1 MNEDGAEGDRGGT
14 DTNMVMVILGSCQGS
29 RDHGAVGD
37 GVPLGNGHSV
47 PRCHCFWPGMDSRIL
62 DSSSGS
68 CFIILSLHATAYDK
82 ALTLS
87 HTLLFL
93 PAL

>member
-29 RDHGAVGD
+29 RDHGAVVD

-47 PRCHCFWPGMDSRIL
+47 PRCH
-62 DSSSGS
+62 
-68 CFIILSLHATAYDK
+68 
-82 ALTLS
+82 
-87 HTLLFL
+87 
-93 PAL
+93 

>member
-47 PRCHCFWPGMDSRIL
+47 PRCH
-62 DSSSGS
+62 
-68 CFIILSLHATAYDK
+68 
-82 ALTLS
+82 
-87 HTLLFL
+87 
-93 PAL
+93 